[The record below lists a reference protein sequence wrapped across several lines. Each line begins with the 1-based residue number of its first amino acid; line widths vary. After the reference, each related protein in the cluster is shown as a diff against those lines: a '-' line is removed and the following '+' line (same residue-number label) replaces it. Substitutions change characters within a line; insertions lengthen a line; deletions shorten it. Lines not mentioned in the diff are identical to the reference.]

1 MAVIWIVLFL
11 LISGP
16 VHECAHAFV
25 AWKLGDGTAK
35 LFGRVTLDPIKH
47 FDPIGGSLLAVTV
60 LVNAAT
66 GAPVGFG
73 WAKPTPV
80 NPYNLRGRHADSMV
94 AVAGPLSNLALA
106 AVFAVGF
113 RLLWAA
119 NFFPDN
125 TSVGDMAL
133 LVCLVGM
140 ELNVVLMIFNLI
152 PVAPLDGSHVLLD
165 FLDPRTANEVRGFM
179 NQYGII
185 VLVVVVFLLA
195 GVIIPPILIPIV
207 NFLAGVQIIG

>member
-1 MAVIWIVLFL
+1 
-11 LISGP
+11 
-16 VHECAHAFV
+16 
-25 AWKLGDGTAK
+25 
-35 LFGRVTLDPIKH
+35 
-47 FDPIGGSLLAVTV
+47 
-60 LVNAAT
+60 
-66 GAPVGFG
+66 
-73 WAKPTPV
+73 
-80 NPYNLRGRHADSMV
+80 
-94 AVAGPLSNLALA
+94 
-106 AVFAVGF
+106 VFAE
-113 RLLWAA
+113 AA

-165 FLDPRTANEVRGFM
+165 FLDPRTANDVRGFM
-179 NQYGII
+179 NQYGVI

-207 NFLAGVQIIG
+207 NFLAGVPILI